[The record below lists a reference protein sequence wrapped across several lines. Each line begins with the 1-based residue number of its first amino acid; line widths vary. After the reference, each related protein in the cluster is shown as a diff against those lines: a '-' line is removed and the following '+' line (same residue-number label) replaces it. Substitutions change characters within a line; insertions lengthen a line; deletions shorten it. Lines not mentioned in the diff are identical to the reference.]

1 MQSLYKRS
9 WFPGIGAKPLES
21 IRIGCEPSPA
31 QSIFFFASYFI
42 CVREPDL
49 VFAEAG
55 HKQTAKSQNKTAIKK
70 KTKTIS
76 FFFVIPESMSR
87 YYRLSTSQYRRS
99 TSQHGRSTSCP
110 RVVLGSLCFQHAI
123 FFLLK
128 FSVQAKP
135 RMFEHSQYVRG
146 YTRYGRG
153 SIGYSYRQDLSS
165 LQGLSDCQKD
175 SKGCFFRL
183 FKGSWNIGGL
193 LGLPN
198 IWVQGFL

>member
-1 MQSLYKRS
+1 MQSPYKRS

-31 QSIFFFASYFI
+31 QSSFFFFFFASYFI

-55 HKQTAKSQNKTAIKK
+55 HKQTAKSQNKQPSKK
-70 KTKTIS
+70 KTKND
-76 FFFVIPESMSR
+76 FVFFVIPESMSR

-123 FFLLK
+123 FFLAEILC
-128 FSVQAKP
+128 SSEP
-135 RMFEHSQYVRG
+135 PYVRAFPVC
-146 YTRYGRG
+146 
-153 SIGYSYRQDLSS
+153 S
-165 LQGLSDCQKD
+165 
-175 SKGCFFRL
+175 RL
-183 FKGSWNIGGL
+183 YQ
-193 LGLPN
+193 
-198 IWVQGFL
+198 IWSEA